1 MCLITRYYLVKV
13 IKDFH
18 NLKKGMSVH
27 ILLDD
32 PNRKKYKPSGFLGWI
47 FGTGRPSPAEITEA
61 FNKHYGEGTVTDI
74 IPSDVISIKYKEHG
88 DIIIHYFDNDLNHK

>member
-1 MCLITRYYLVKV
+1 MCVITRYYLVKV

-32 PNRKKYKPSGFLGWI
+32 PNRKK
-47 FGTGRPSPAEITEA
+47 
-61 FNKHYGEGTVTDI
+61 NTDQ
-74 IPSDVISIKYKEHG
+74 VV
-88 DIIIHYFDNDLNHK
+88 F

>member
-1 MCLITRYYLVKV
+1 MCVITRYYLVKV

-47 FGTGRPSPAEITEA
+47 FGAGRPCPVEIAEA
-61 FNKHYGEGTVTDI
+61 FNKRYFFNIETRNI
-74 IPSDVISIKYKEHG
+74 YNENKLSLKKQLNSIQIVK
-88 DIIIHYFDNDLNHK
+88 

>member
-1 MCLITRYYLVKV
+1 MFINISNTNSLFYFWFYPLY
-13 IKDFH
+13 
-18 NLKKGMSVH
+18 
-27 ILLDD
+27 LLDN